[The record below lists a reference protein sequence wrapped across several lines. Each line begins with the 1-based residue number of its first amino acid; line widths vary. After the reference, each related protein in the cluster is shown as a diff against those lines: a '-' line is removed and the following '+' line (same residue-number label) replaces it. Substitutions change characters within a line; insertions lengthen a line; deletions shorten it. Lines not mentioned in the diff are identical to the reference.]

1 MQNGESNHN
10 VHPIADEV
18 VGGVAKVGAVVV
30 TTTTTATAA
39 GVATATTAAVVPA
52 SAATAGAASGGGGV
66 VGYSGHCAA
75 SVAGAT
81 GVAAV
86 AIDGI

>member
-39 GVATATTAAVVPA
+39 GVATAT
-52 SAATAGAASGGGGV
+52 ATAGAASGGGGV
-66 VGYSGHCAA
+66 VGYGGHCAA
-75 SVAGAT
+75 SVAGAA